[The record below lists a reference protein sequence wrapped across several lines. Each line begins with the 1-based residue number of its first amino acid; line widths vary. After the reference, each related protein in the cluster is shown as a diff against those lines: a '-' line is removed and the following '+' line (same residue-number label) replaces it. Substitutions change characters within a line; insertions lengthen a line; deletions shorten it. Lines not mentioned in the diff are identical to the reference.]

1 MEQMRKGND
10 LNRGLRLGGPL
21 HITCDPRHLL
31 GRKKRLWSS
40 ASFQAPCQGCDSEK
54 IWAALE
60 SVWVSRGPSGEVSQE
75 VQGAPHRTQS
85 RAWAWRSL
93 W

>member
-10 LNRGLRLGGPL
+10 LNRGLRLGRPEWGPL
-21 HITCDPRHLL
+21 HTTCGPGHLL

-40 ASFQAPCQGCDSEK
+40 GSFQAPCQGCDSEK

-60 SVWVSRGPSGEVSQE
+60 SVWVSRGPLGEVSQE
-75 VQGAPHRTQS
+75 VKGAPH
-85 RAWAWRSL
+85 
-93 W
+93 